1 MQREGQNYEKKS
13 LKAITGTTANWAE
26 VAKDCI
32 AFATSGNGTICFGI
46 EDKEEAPPPNQLID
60 KSLPDRFRR
69 KIAEITVNVILF
81 PTITAHAN
89 GGEVLEVKIPRS
101 QSIPSTTDGRF
112 FIRVSDSIKP
122 VVGDEILRLATDR
135 NSFSWETQCLFDIPV
150 EQIDLI
156 AWTNIV
162 AALKNSDRVKPSI
175 KEKTGHELMAH
186 YMLSRD
192 GLLTNLGILCIGRPE
207 DRGRLG
213 VAPVIQYLKYDDQGD
228 KIGKTSWDDHSLN
241 PLALIDAIWNEIQE
255 FKEFFEF
262 PHGLFRQQ
270 IPSYDRTV
278 IRELLVNAIVH
289 RPYTQRGDIFIN
301 SHPKEMT
308 IVNPGAL
315 PIGVTAQNILHTTI
329 RRNEHLARL
338 FHDLN
343 LMEREGSGF
352 DKIYEILLSQGKA
365 PPCVTEKHDRVEV
378 TVSKS
383 IIKPELI
390 DFIAKIDSQYY
401 LTQREKIALGII
413 IQHESISSTEL
424 ARALGLETTESTKN
438 WVNKLITASIIQK
451 RGKTQAMS
459 FFVDPNL
466 LRNIEFIPQT
476 TLRRIE
482 PHRLKALVI
491 EDLSRYPKSSS
502 GDIHKRIGQ
511 EIPLRSIRQIL
522 ERLIDSGE
530 VNFQGDKRWRRYWLA
545 TLS

>member
-1 MQREGQNYEKKS
+1 MHSEGQHFDKKS
-13 LKAITGTTANWAE
+13 LRAITGKTADWPE

-32 AFATSGNGTICFGI
+32 AFASSSGGTIQFGI
-46 EDKEEAPPPNQLID
+46 EDKEEAPPPDQRIG
-60 KSLPDRFRR
+60 KSLPDEFRK
-69 KIAEITVNVILF
+69 KISEITVNVLPF
-81 PTITAHAN
+81 PTITTHRN
-89 GGEVLEVKIPRS
+89 GGEVLEVTIPRS

-112 FIRVSDSIKP
+112 FIRVGDSRRP
-122 VVGDEILRLATDR
+122 VVGDDILRLATDR
-135 NSFSWETQCLFDIPV
+135 NSFSWETQCLFNIST
-150 EQIDLI
+150 EQIDFNAWDNII
-156 AWTNIV
+156 AS
-162 AALKNSDRVKPSI
+162 LKQSDRVKSSI
-175 KEKTGHELMAH
+175 KEKTSHELMTH
-186 YMLSRD
+186 YMLARD

-213 VAPVIQYLKYDDQGD
+213 VAPVVQYLKYDDRGE
-228 KIGKTSWDDHSLN
+228 KIGKISWDDHSLN
-241 PLALIDAIWNEIQE
+241 PLTLIDSIWNEIQE

-301 SHPKEMT
+301 SYPRKM
-308 IVNPGAL
+308 IVVNPGSL
-315 PIGVTAQNILHTTI
+315 PIGVTTQNILHTTI

-338 FHDLN
+338 FHDLK

-352 DKIYEILLSQGKA
+352 DKIYEILLSQGKL
-365 PPCVTEKHDRVEV
+365 PPIVSEKIDGVEV
-378 TVSKS
+378 TISRS
-383 IIKPELI
+383 IINPEII
-390 DFIAKIDSQYY
+390 DFIAKTDSHYR

-424 ARALGLETTESTKN
+424 ARMLGLETTESIKN

-451 RGKTQAMS
+451 RGKTQATA

-466 LRNIEFIPQT
+466 LRNVELIPQT
-476 TLRRIE
+476 TLKRIE

-491 EDLSRYPKSSS
+491 EDLFRYPKSSS

-522 ERLIDSGE
+522 EQLIKSGE
-530 VNFQGDKRWRRYWLA
+530 VNFQGEKRWRRYWLA
-545 TLS
+545 THS